1 MADLPSRIDQDSA
14 FHRFVDALDDYLQ
27 VRFGCANGPV
37 ERPVTGRCVSAS
49 GDSFSLYLRYKS
61 GLYDGLYD
69 RPVTLARMT
78 CDDPW
83 EQQDKLLR
91 FLVDHADEH
100 DLGTVILECAD
111 DETSHDAQLLGFR
124 PCGTHFRNW
133 HAPVQML
140 RSALMR
146 LDAQYA

>member
-1 MADLPSRIDQDSA
+1 MVSLPSLADKDPA
-14 FHRFVDALDDYLQ
+14 FHRFVDALDGYLR
-27 VRFGCANGPV
+27 VRFGCASGPV
-37 ERPVTGRCVSAS
+37 ERPVSGRCVCAS
-49 GDSFSLYLRYKS
+49 GGSLSLYLRYKS

-69 RPVTLARMT
+69 RPVTLARMS
-78 CDDPW
+78 CDGLQAQRDG
-83 EQQDKLLR
+83 LLR
-91 FLVDHADEH
+91 FFVDHADEH

-111 DETSHDAQLLGFR
+111 DEVSCDAQLLGFK

-133 HAPVQML
+133 HAPIPVL